1 MNKKIIIILL
11 LLLLII
17 GSSLLTIWL
26 LNNKEY
32 DESISVDLYKN
43 LIDKYVS
50 DLNSLN
56 TKYDYIYID
65 QNSLKDVFKNTNLSN
80 DSINDILNYYE
91 KYNKN
96 NETKKDL
103 LESAIIEMNINFNIS
118 KKDNNKIT
126 MNINYSIKNSNSIGG
141 RNYVCEYTKNN
152 WKITNG
158 NSSWS
163 S

>member
-11 LLLLII
+11 LLFLII
-17 GSSLLTIWL
+17 GSSLLTFWL

-32 DESISVDLYKN
+32 DESISIDLYKN

-50 DLNSLN
+50 DLNNLN
-56 TKYDYIYID
+56 VKYDYIYID
-65 QNSLKDVFKNTNLSN
+65 HNSLKDVFKNTKLSD
-80 DSINDILNYYE
+80 DSINDIVTYYK

-96 NETKKDL
+96 TD
-103 LESAIIEMNINFNIS
+103 ESTLIEMNINFNVS
-118 KKDNNKIT
+118 KKDNKTIT

-141 RNYVCEYTKNN
+141 RNYVCEYTNNN

>member
-1 MNKKIIIILL
+1 MNKKIIIIFLL
-11 LLLLII
+11 LFLII
-17 GSSLLTIWL
+17 GSSLLTFWL

-32 DESISVDLYKN
+32 DESISIDLYKN

-50 DLNSLN
+50 DLNV
-56 TKYDYIYID
+56 KYDYIHIN
-65 QNSLKDVFKNTNLSN
+65 QNSLKDVFKNTKLSD
-80 DSINDILNYYE
+80 DSINDIVKYYK

-96 NETKKDL
+96 TEIKRDSS
-103 LESAIIEMNINFNIS
+103 ESTLIEININFDIS
-118 KKDNNKIT
+118 KKDNNTIT
-126 MNINYSIKNSNSIGG
+126 MNIHYSIKNSNSIGG

>member
-96 NETKKDL
+96 NET
-103 LESAIIEMNINFNIS
+103 NH
-118 KKDNNKIT
+118 
-126 MNINYSIKNSNSIGG
+126 Y
-141 RNYVCEYTKNN
+141 
-152 WKITNG
+152 
-158 NSSWS
+158 
-163 S
+163 